1 MEVVPPHQGNGRR
14 KVVSYGGVDAIDD
27 IALLNSRH
35 LGQTETKAFNLSW
48 TTRRPHG
55 CNQTNTHDSIAHRE
69 KQSHDVPGDAVDSVA
84 VRVPWHDEGFQGRR
98 GHEVPKGGRE

>member
-48 TTRRPHG
+48 TNR
-55 CNQTNTHDSIAHRE
+55 DSIAHRE